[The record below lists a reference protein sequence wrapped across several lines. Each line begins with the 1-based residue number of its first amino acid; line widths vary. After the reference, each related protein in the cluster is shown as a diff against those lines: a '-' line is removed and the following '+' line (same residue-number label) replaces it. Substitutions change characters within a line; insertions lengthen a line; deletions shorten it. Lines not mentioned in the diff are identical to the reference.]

1 MAAADRDGGAVVSD
15 APSLSPFAIRVL
27 IAGALI
33 IVPVVMAIE
42 FPIRL
47 GQRDETGLMVS
58 WIATPIA
65 ANLLASAFGSS
76 RKRHLLIAFIASAVI
91 AVTIGVV
98 TRVMWQLAAG
108 EWMLQKAGIVN
119 MIVFISVIGEV
130 IAATILALLLTAR
143 PTRADESAS

>member
-1 MAAADRDGGAVVSD
+1 
-15 APSLSPFAIRVL
+15 
-27 IAGALI
+27 
-33 IVPVVMAIE
+33 MAIE
-42 FPIRL
+42 FPIHL